1 MNRKHPR
8 SSLATTR
15 LESKLISPSS
25 KPQMNT
31 KAVMDEINELKIQTT
46 KMDNETRQLKSK
58 ISRMKQIIHER
69 NSQINKAL
77 AQTGETSQ
85 GIKTASYSTLKQL
98 NENISSLE
106 HTLESRELELDKLR
120 QNDKLA
126 ISDELQVEVIEYYNE
141 NERLNS
147 QVFAVHEGERV
158 INNEIARVQQE
169 IVDEAQYEREIYDLQ
184 VQIGQ
189 LADKLKAYLNG
200 EYRVIANTAIEQMEK
215 NEDLYPKLKE
225 KLLESIEEMKK
236 EKQEEEENIKIILE
250 NDEKKKQ
257 YLQQILEDQ
266 AHKIAEALEQQKEKS
281 EEQKQTMNEQ
291 S

>member
-1 MNRKHPR
+1 MNRKQQR
-8 SSLATTR
+8 SALASTR
-15 LESKLISPSS
+15 LDSKIISPSTKS
-25 KPQMNT
+25 QMNT
-31 KAVMDEINELKIQTT
+31 KAVMDEINELKIQTI

-77 AQTGETSQ
+77 AQTGEVSQ
-85 GIKTASYSTLKQL
+85 GIKTASHSTLNQL
-98 NENISSLE
+98 RENISSLE
-106 HTLESRELELDKLR
+106 NTLVSRENELEKLR

-141 NERLNS
+141 NDRLNN

-169 IVDEAQYEREIYDLQ
+169 IADEAQYEREIYDLQ
-184 VQIGQ
+184 MQIGQ

-200 EYRVIANTAIEQMEK
+200 EYRVIANTAIEQMGK
-215 NEDLYPKLKE
+215 NEELYPKLKE
-225 KLLESIEEMKK
+225 KLIENIEEMKK

-250 NDEKKKQ
+250 NDDKKKK

-266 AHKIAEALEQQKEKS
+266 ARKIAEALEQQKEKS
-281 EEQKQTMNEQ
+281 EEQKPPNN

>member
-1 MNRKHPR
+1 MNRKKQR
-8 SSLATTR
+8 SALVSTR
-15 LESKLISPSS
+15 YESKIISPSS
-25 KPQMNT
+25 KMNT
-31 KAVMDEINELKIQTT
+31 KAVMDEINELKIQTI

-85 GIKTASYSTLKQL
+85 GIKTASYSTLNQL
-98 NENISSLE
+98 RENISSLE
-106 HTLESRELELDKLR
+106 NTLESRELELDILR

-126 ISDELQVEVIEYYNE
+126 VSDELQVEVIEYYNE

-147 QVFAVHEGERV
+147 QVYAVHEGERV

-169 IVDEAQYEREIYDLQ
+169 IADEAQYEREIYDLQ

-200 EYRVIANTAIEQMEK
+200 EYRIIANTAIEQMCK
-215 NEDLYPKLKE
+215 TEDFYPKLKE
-225 KLLESIEEMKK
+225 KLLESIEEMRK

-266 AHKIAEALEQQKEKS
+266 AQKIAKALEQQKEKS
-281 EEQKQTMNEQ
+281 EEQKQTMK